1 MEIPNT
7 RRSQFIGNTRSSIVF
22 VYMMLSF
29 SVLWSVAGM
38 IVPIY
43 YKKFFDVLAAGTP
56 TSPETVFLLIRIM
69 IILIVLALLFRFLLR
84 RLRILPL
91 LPFVPV
97 SWKILRTVVSRIFTN
112 ILSRFSTTISLVLS

>member
-1 MEIPNT
+1 
-7 RRSQFIGNTRSSIVF
+7 
-22 VYMMLSF
+22 MLSF
-29 SVLWSVAGM
+29 GVLWSVAGM

-56 TSPETVFLLIRIM
+56 TFQDCVSAHSDHDHSHCLGTSLSFSFATIG
-69 IILIVLALLFRFLLR
+69 
-84 RLRILPL
+84 ILPL